1 MAAPKIAAMR
11 HRIQT
16 LGNVLLNMMI
26 TADCISISNDNDVSN
41 ILPVISG
48 KSAKQKIIISRE
60 MGITKKYPRIM
71 SFRSTM
77 SMPHR
82 RLVMKS
88 KM

>member
-1 MAAPKIAAMR
+1 MR

-16 LGNVLLNMMI
+16 LGNVFLNTMI

-48 KSAKQKIIISRE
+48 RTAKQKIIMIRE
-60 MGITKKYPRIM
+60 IGITRKYPKII
-71 SFRSTM
+71 SFKSTM

-82 RLVMKS
+82 RLAMKS
-88 KM
+88 KT